1 MIYFSTECEFGF
13 IACVEEQIA
22 KDSKNSADAFRHCIG
37 NVNLF
42 TGLGCE
48 ETCAPTYE
56 MLIMSQ
62 EPSTALFSNFGA
74 GQETADPR
82 PNSSRCIAP

>member
-1 MIYFSTECEFGF
+1 MSYFFTECEFGF

-42 TGLGCE
+42 TSLGCE

-62 EPSTALFSNFGA
+62 EPSTALFSNFGS
-74 GQETADPR
+74 GQEIADPR
-82 PNSSRCIAP
+82 PDSSRCVAP